1 MSFVAA
7 AASVGA
13 AVGLSGTAAVIG
25 GGMLIGAGVG
35 AAGAGLYSAVT
46 GDGDV
51 GQSMLY
57 GGLGGAALGGG
68 AAAAMPAAGAAAGAT
83 VPVSGA
89 VAAPAAEGIGGLAST
104 DAAAFGPGWS
114 SAGFNG
120 GAGAGGAGAVGDVF
134 GGYSATGSAAGTA
147 GTTMGGA
154 GGANVAAGG
163 AGVTAGGA
171 PVAGANGYGAA
182 GSAGK
187 LAATTQGG
195 LTGGDVLLG
204 TLGLG
209 ALMQA
214 DNSRY
219 GVPSNQGTY
228 DGPLNDFTY
237 SRENYTPY
245 TAAPPSP
252 AYQPAYANY
261 VKNPYN
267 PYAAEGGKVVSMAG
281 GGIANASQNNDG
293 AGQMFQNNGVAQNQ
307 IYPQSTI
314 NSDAFS
320 NATNVPIAQNIVSG
334 TSDTN
339 VDPYSGAEKFA
350 VGGIAATPQARAQIP
365 VTPQF
370 SPNQITNNSVNF
382 NNDMM
387 ARLQGAINSPAVQ
400 QSLTQNP
407 LQQAPV
413 RNSFIQAQPYAAPT
427 FTRPTVAPIEFGNAA
442 VTIPGSTAY
451 AAKQKADA
459 EAEAARQAA
468 MYTPPSDNNSY
479 GGGANGGL
487 TQSYAAGGKA
497 TSNMAAIDNYITQYN
512 TESTGPATVAAKAK
526 AGDWNAM
533 LAMNKIKGTPNQNY
547 AAGGHLGSYS
557 DGGRMLKGPGDGM
570 SDNIPAT
577 IGGKQPARLADG
589 EFVVPAD
596 VVSHLG
602 NGSTDAGA
610 KHLYNMM
617 DKVRKAR
624 TGTKKQGKQIKP
636 EKFLKG

>member
-1 MSFVAA
+1 MAFIDVALA
-7 AASVGA
+7 VGTFVGA
-13 AVGLSGTAAVIG
+13 DTLGATAATMVGGALIG
-25 GGMLIGAGVG
+25 GGAGALIGGLTGGNIGQSALMGAGLG
-35 AAGAGLYSAVT
+35 AGAG
-46 GDGDV
+46 GI
-51 GQSMLY
+51 
-57 GGLGGAALGGG
+57 
-68 AAAAMPAAGAAAGAT
+68 GAAAGA
-83 VPVSGA
+83 GA
-89 VAAPAAEGIGGLAST
+89 AAEAAPLTSANVAGNLAST

-120 GAGAGGAGAVGDVF
+120 GAGAG
-134 GGYSATGSAAGTA
+134 SAFSPAEIAAGVGNPATSGLPAAANATAPLTGGNVAGNVAGNTASTA
-147 GTTMGGA
+147 GK
-154 GGANVAAGG
+154 V
-163 AGVTAGGA
+163 
-171 PVAGANGYGAA
+171 
-182 GSAGK
+182 
-187 LAATTQGG
+187 AATTQGG
-195 LTGGDVLLG
+195 LTGSDVLFG

-214 DNSRY
+214 DNNRY
-219 GVPSNQGTY
+219 GVPSNQGAY
-228 DGPLNDFTY
+228 NGPLNDFTY

-252 AYQPAYANY
+252 AYQPTYANY

-267 PYAAEGGKVVSMAG
+267 PYAAKGGKVVSMAA
-281 GGIANASQNNDG
+281 GGIAGDNQNVDG
-293 AGQMFQNNGVAQNQ
+293 AGQMFQTNGVAQNQ

-320 NATNVPIAQNIVSG
+320 NATNVPVSQNIVSG
-334 TSDTN
+334 ISDTN
-339 VDPYSGAEKFA
+339 VDPYTGAEKFA
-350 VGGIAATPQARAQIP
+350 EGGIAATPQAQAQAP
-365 VTPQF
+365 VALQ
-370 SPNQITNNSVNF
+370 SLPNQITNNSVNT
-382 NNDMM
+382 NNALMQQ
-387 ARLQGAINSPAVQ
+387 LQNAMVAPRAPVQ
-400 QSLTQNP
+400 QASM
-407 LQQAPV
+407 QQAPA
-413 RNSFIQAQPYAAPT
+413 NNPFIQAQPYAAPT
-427 FTRPTVAPIEFGNAA
+427 FTRPNVAPVEFGNAA
-442 VTIPGSTAY
+442 VTIPGSSAY

-468 MYTPPSDNNSY
+468 MFRPNFNDGSSNT
-479 GGGANGGL
+479 GGAAGGL
-487 TQSYAAGGKA
+487 AQSYATGSKV
-497 TSNMAAIDNYITQYN
+497 SNMAAIDNYVTQYQ

-533 LAMNKIKGTPNQNY
+533 IALNKIKSTPNQNY
-547 AAGGHLGSYS
+547 AAGGHLGGYS

-624 TGTKKQGKQIKP
+624 TGTKKQGKQIKAD
-636 EKFLKG
+636 KFLKG